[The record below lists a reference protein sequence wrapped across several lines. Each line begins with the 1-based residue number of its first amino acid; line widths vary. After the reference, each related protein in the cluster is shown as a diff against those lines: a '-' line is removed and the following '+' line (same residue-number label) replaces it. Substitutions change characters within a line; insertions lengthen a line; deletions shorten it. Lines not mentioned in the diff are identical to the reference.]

1 MPTFR
6 TVQCALTLLLV
17 TLSSS
22 LGAQSYQN
30 LQSIRMAAE
39 QHAREIMQTT
49 TGDIELSAGRLDN
62 RLKLTKCNQ
71 PLEGFTKSFQKV
83 KSNLTIG
90 VRCNDQKGWSLYV
103 PVRAAIFQQVLIV
116 NNQIARNSII
126 MKSDIVFEKR
136 DVTRLR
142 KGHFSQIS
150 QLVGKKT
157 KRTLNQGDI
166 ITPSMVS
173 ATRQVVRGKKVT
185 ILAAAGNILV
195 RMNGKA
201 LGNGS
206 MGERVKVINTSSK
219 REVEA
224 LVVGPGL
231 VKVTL

>member
-1 MPTFR
+1 
-6 TVQCALTLLLV
+6 
-17 TLSSS
+17 
-22 LGAQSYQN
+22 
-30 LQSIRMAAE
+30 
-39 QHAREIMQTT
+39 
-49 TGDIELSAGRLDN
+49 
-62 RLKLTKCNQ
+62 
-71 PLEGFTKSFQKV
+71 
-83 KSNLTIG
+83 
-90 VRCNDQKGWSLYV
+90 
-103 PVRAAIFQQVLIV
+103 
-116 NNQIARNSII
+116 